1 MARFS
6 AAPRRWAIRGALVLV
21 VVLLLPVPWL
31 HVISDDP
38 LGTTWRLN
46 GRLQVNGETI
56 DPPGRW
62 SWLAVGRPALVGEV
76 VRDAVFGSDDP
87 PTDMRGDS
95 MVLRPALAEPAAA
108 AVGLRHAGI
117 DIPLGLLVEAY
128 DPMMEGL
135 PERAILTRLQGVQ
148 LTDRAAWDEAS
159 AMFEVTE
166 TGQDQDG
173 LAAMV
178 PEHLSFETATAG
190 VFQVE
195 RTPDGLPYRVVRT
208 LDTAPQTFDA
218 RIAFQATELL
228 PVDWFRE
235 LSLGSSHGM
244 MVALTT
250 YAHVFEGDLAAGRHI
265 AGTGGIRGDGTVV
278 PIGGLTAKATAAK
291 RSGADLL
298 FYPASQEAMLADFD
312 PGPMA
317 LVPIDTLADAIEWL
331 TGPIA

>member
-1 MARFS
+1 MAWFR
-6 AAPRRWAIRGALVLV
+6 AAPRRWAIRAAIALV

-38 LGTTWRLN
+38 IGTTWRLN
-46 GRLQVNGETI
+46 GRLQVNGESI

-95 MVLRPALAEPAAA
+95 IVLRPALAEPAAA
-108 AVGLRHAGI
+108 AVGLRHAGV

-128 DPMMEGL
+128 DPMVEGL
-135 PERAILTRLQGVQ
+135 PQRAVLTRLQGVQ
-148 LTDRAAWDEAS
+148 LTDRAAWDHATSVVQVPEI
-159 AMFEVTE
+159 
-166 TGQDQDG
+166 GDGQDG
-173 LAAMV
+173 LATSV

-195 RTPDGLPYRVVRT
+195 RTADGLPYRVVRT
-208 LDTAPQTFDA
+208 LDTAPQAFDA

-250 YAHVFEGDLAAGRHI
+250 YAHVFEGDLAAGRHV

-291 RSGADLL
+291 RSGADVL
-298 FYPASQEAMLADFD
+298 FYPATQAAVLEDFD
-312 PGPMA
+312 PGAMA
-317 LVPIDTLADAIEWL
+317 LVPVTTLTDAIEWL
-331 TGPIA
+331 TGPVA